1 MTTQTPIHISDRFF
15 AKAGR
20 YFGSLESALNELFQ
34 NAYRSYLPLGERQEP
49 PFVYVN
55 VVDYP
60 GSRGYIRIRD
70 GGRGISDIGA
80 ALSIGDSRW
89 GDDVEEEQDPAG
101 MGICGIL
108 AFCRSVSISSTFG
121 SLEIE
126 SERFFGDA
134 DYRALLLDQVEDQP
148 FDEGT
153 VVTMWGVQEGGNSW
167 RKPIDIVRTIAYNHV
182 SLDTYVTS
190 SPSTDLDAYDK
201 VETLLEIGD
210 GYRTSHAVHGCWVY
224 DNDAGKGSFGRR
236 NLTVIWHGQRIDVDT
251 SGSEFTRQLLPKV
264 ETTPWAL
271 DGLVVVVDRPVP
283 GLRPK
288 LPDRDRFII
297 TDGLVDFVWQA
308 VEPRLRR
315 NLSYMRDVA
324 RRIRPGKT
332 FRRAELSEMRRGFP
346 SKVWDAVVAEEA
358 PYVIAAQFCSDD
370 HGAERPTDWNYGVYL
385 PEDAPSLLSNKA
397 LVFTTNDGENHVVG
411 VHAGVEEHMGWLLFD
426 PAPSSITPEAVRC
439 GPQTGRYRWA
449 FVQVM
454 LPYSSEEF
462 AGETVLLTDEPLK
475 AVIHHMGGADC
486 PFEAEQL
493 SDYDEDDLPELMQ
506 DSDKECL
513 ELKAVTVDLYCDST
527 SIDSHIW
534 CGIGKGLASL
544 LDEAV
549 MHRMSDWEMDDRE
562 EVETHLGHEARAI
575 RHQLTGFADVASLLE
590 ELSKRT
596 GGWLS
601 PRKVT
606 ALALDWDKQEGR
618 LTYRDGGEEQVRE
631 FRIE

>member
-1 MTTQTPIHISDRFF
+1 MTAQTPIHISDRFF

-34 NAYRSYLPLGERQEP
+34 NAYRSYLPLGENREP

-55 VVDYP
+55 VVDHP
-60 GSRGYIRIRD
+60 GSRGFIRIRD

-108 AFCRSVSISSTFG
+108 AFCRAVHISSTFG

-134 DYRALLLDQVEDQP
+134 DYRALLLDQVEDRP

-153 VVTMWGVQEGGNSW
+153 IVTMWGIHGNSW
-167 RKPIDIVRTIAYNHV
+167 RTPIEIVKAIAHNHV
-182 SLDTYVTS
+182 SLDTYVAS
-190 SPSTDLDAYDK
+190 VPSTALEAYEK
-201 VETLLEIGD
+201 VRTLLEVGH

-224 DNDAGKGSFGRR
+224 DNDAGKSAYGRTS
-236 NLTVIWHGQRIDVDT
+236 LTVIWHGQRIGVDT
-251 SGSEFTRQLLPKV
+251 SRPEFARQLLPNV

-283 GLRPK
+283 GLQPK

-297 TDGLVDFVWQA
+297 TDGLVDFVWQ
-308 VEPRLRR
+308 VVGRRLKR

-324 RRIRPGKT
+324 RRLKPGAT
-332 FRRAELSEMRRGFP
+332 FRRTELTHMRRGFP

-358 PYVIAAQFCSDD
+358 PYVIAAQFCSYDRA
-370 HGAERPTDWNYGVYL
+370 GESPCDWNYGVYP
-385 PEDAPSLLSNKA
+385 PEEAPSLLSNKA
-397 LVFTTNDGENHVVG
+397 VIFTTNDGKNHIVEIRD
-411 VHAGVEEHMGWLLFD
+411 GVEEHMGWLLFD
-426 PAPSSITPEAVRC
+426 PAPTSITPEVHKYATE
-439 GPQTGRYRWA
+439 PKDYRWA

-462 AGETVLLTDEPLK
+462 EAKSVFLTDEPLK
-475 AVIHHMGGADC
+475 ATIHHVGGAGC
-486 PFEAEQL
+486 QFEAEE
-493 SDYDEDDLPELMQ
+493 SSEYDPDDVQQLMQ
-506 DSDKECL
+506 DSDKEDL

-534 CGIGKGLASL
+534 CGIGKDLVDL
-544 LDEAV
+544 LHEAV
-549 MHRMSDWEMDDRE
+549 MHRMSDCNMDARE
-562 EVETHLGHEARAI
+562 EVQRDLDEECRSLQQRFTGVADISALLRT
-575 RHQLTGFADVASLLE
+575 LTE
-590 ELSKRT
+590 RT
-596 GGWLS
+596 GGYLS
-601 PRKVT
+601 PQSIEAIHFDWEDRKCR
-606 ALALDWDKQEGR
+606 LFYNEDGEGKM
-618 LTYRDGGEEQVRE
+618 RE
-631 FRIE
+631 SWVE